1 MFILLNI
8 IWTFTYL
15 FFNNRSLC
23 VYFTPSRNLLSS
35 FRDFILLVL
44 IYITNKNNTINVI
57 AHLHGSD
64 LSHLL
69 KRGIYG
75 KVLKKLYFKC
85 VKKFIINSEIH
96 KIFALGKEFNNY
108 EIINNPI
115 KTKNFPLHKINS
127 KKFSNKEKLTIC
139 FISIPSKAKGL
150 NESILFLE
158 NTFKKK
164 KWTLNIVGWTFDDY
178 KNIYENEQ
186 ITDQVILKKINF
198 LGKISDNDKYS
209 VLLHSD
215 LFILLSHTEAQPITV
230 IEAGIFRCG
239 IILSSIE
246 MLKKYEKY
254 KTVLIYSKRKIDEDS
269 ILHIL
274 NKNEFFEETQKLF
287 INLHSYTLYKKKI
300 LELI

>member
-1 MFILLNI
+1 M
-8 IWTFTYL
+8 
-15 FFNNRSLC
+15 C

-35 FRDFILLVL
+35 LRDFILLVL

-85 VKKFIINSEIH
+85 VKKFIINSETH
-96 KIFALGKEFNNY
+96 KIFALGKE
-108 EIINNPI
+108 
-115 KTKNFPLHKINS
+115 
-127 KKFSNKEKLTIC
+127 KLTIC
-139 FISIPSKAKGL
+139 LISIPSKAKGL

-164 KWTLNIVGWTFDDY
+164 KWTINIVGWTFDDY

-269 ILHIL
+269 ILNIL
-274 NKNEFFEETQKLF
+274 KKNEFFEETQKLF